1 MEAMEKNGELPND
14 SKDNAIFEK
23 AVDCQSSFFFALE
36 KLFAFCDFFTNLSLK
51 LLLFGSSQ
59 EFEVKTLKRQGFNS
73 TSTVNSISVPSQSD
87 HPIRAIH
94 PASRRRVTESA
105 GPKAE
110 KKRTAEPIGKS

>member
-1 MEAMEKNGELPND
+1 LKSRL
-14 SKDNAIFEK
+14 
-23 AVDCQSSFFFALE
+23 FFNVFL
-36 KLFAFCDFFTNLSLK
+36 KKNLSLK
-51 LLLFGSSQ
+51 LLFGSSQ

-87 HPIRAIH
+87 PPIRAIH

-110 KKRTAEPIGKS
+110 KQRNAEPIGKS